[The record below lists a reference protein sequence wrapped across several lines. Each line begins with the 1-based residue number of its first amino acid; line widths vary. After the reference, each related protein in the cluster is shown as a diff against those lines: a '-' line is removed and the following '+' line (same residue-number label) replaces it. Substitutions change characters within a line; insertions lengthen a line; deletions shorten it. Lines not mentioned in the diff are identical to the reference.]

1 MLLNLEID
9 KMVADLKSNSQFAYN
24 SILVIKEYMPQVI
37 QRL

>member
-9 KMVADLKSNSQFAYN
+9 KMVTDLKSNSQFAYN

-37 QRL
+37 QML

>member
-9 KMVADLKSNSQFAYN
+9 KMATDLKSNFQFAYN

-37 QRL
+37 QML